1 MKPDIILVSKGEA
14 LVVDVA
20 VRNMY
25 DEDKTLQ

>member
-1 MKPDIILVSKGEA
+1 MKPDIILVSKGET